1 MIYDIRV
8 SHKRVER
15 KVKFSVQLFSI
26 ILDIMPFL
34 FYVTKIQFN

>member
-8 SHKRVER
+8 SHKRVKR
-15 KVKFSVQLFSI
+15 KVKFLVQLQFSI

-34 FYVTKIQFN
+34 FYVTKI